1 MILPEYAGMYS
12 RQLALTLALVALG
25 SSSALKKPEEST
37 KALRYLRRH
46 LTSDELNQ
54 PLAKR
59 ILSEDSV
66 SEVLEQRE
74 TGSNKEASKIISRG
88 KNDGSTRVDKTQW
101 QESKMTTQQEE

>member
-37 KALRYLRRH
+37 QALRYLRRH
-46 LTSDELNQ
+46 LTSDELNR

-66 SEVLEQRE
+66 SEDSVSDSTSGDRRLSEDSVRANNV
-74 TGSNKEASKIISRG
+74 S
-88 KNDGSTRVDKTQW
+88 DSTRGNRRLR
-101 QESKMTTQQEE
+101 